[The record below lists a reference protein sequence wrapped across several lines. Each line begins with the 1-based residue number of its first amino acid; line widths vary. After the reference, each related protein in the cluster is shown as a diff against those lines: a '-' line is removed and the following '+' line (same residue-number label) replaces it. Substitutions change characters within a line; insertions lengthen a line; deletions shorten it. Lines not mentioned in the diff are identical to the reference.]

1 MKIKTN
7 SSILSLLRAGYSIS
21 DVLGTLRPST
31 FVPRMIVVEPKN
43 YPAKRFPFS
52 KNGLDEALVYMQHP
66 KGGKSE

>member
-1 MKIKTN
+1 MKINTN

-21 DVLGTLRPST
+21 NVVGTIRPST

-52 KNGLDEALVYMQHP
+52 RKGLDEALAYMQHP
-66 KGGKSE
+66 KGGKPE